1 MTQQRRQERQAVMDD
16 LLAQDWNVF
25 GTLKFVNGRTIGRH
39 SADKLLRLY
48 WNRVDR
54 VFFGKSAERQNM
66 RIPRWCFAHEG
77 SDSENF
83 HVHFALLSPV
93 SDVEHACCV
102 LNAMWAQLHTQTAPL
117 AKNWVMPVTDRS
129 AVAQYLTK
137 EYWRLGGKTV
147 LDALCWNQTSA
158 DAMAHY
164 EHEAQHARISRA
176 ASPFWLSQAQQAL
189 KTQQANY

>member
-1 MTQQRRQERQAVMDD
+1 MTQQRREERQAVMDD

-48 WNRVDR
+48 WNRADR

-77 SDSENF
+77 LDSENF

-117 AKNWVMPVTDRS
+117 AKNWLMPVTDRS

-137 EYWRLGGKTV
+137 EYWRLGSKTV

-176 ASPFWLSQAQQAL
+176 VSPFWLSQAQQAL

>member
-1 MTQQRRQERQAVMDD
+1 MTQQRREERRAVMDD
-16 LLAQDWNVF
+16 LLAQNWNVF

-48 WNRVDR
+48 WNRADR

-102 LNAMWAQLHTQTAPL
+102 LNAMWVQLHTQTAPL

-137 EYWRLGGKTV
+137 EYWRLGSNTV

-176 ASPFWLSQAQQAL
+176 VSPFWLSQAQQAL
-189 KTQQANY
+189 KTQQAKY

>member
-1 MTQQRRQERQAVMDD
+1 MTQQRRQERRAVMDD

-25 GTLKFVNGRTIGRH
+25 GTLKFLNGRTIGRH

-48 WNRVDR
+48 WNRADR
-54 VFFGKSAERQNM
+54 VFFGKSAERQNL

-83 HVHFALLSPV
+83 HVHFALLSPL

-137 EYWRLGGKTV
+137 EYWRLGSKTV

-164 EHEAQHARISRA
+164 EHEAQNARISRA
-176 ASPFWLSQAQQAL
+176 VSPFWLSQAQQAL

>member
-48 WNRVDR
+48 WNRADR
-54 VFFGKSAERQNM
+54 VFFGKSAERQNL

-83 HVHFALLSPV
+83 HVHFALLSPL

-137 EYWRLGGKTV
+137 EYWRLGSKTV

>member
-1 MTQQRRQERQAVMDD
+1 MTQQRRQERRAVMDD

-48 WNRVDR
+48 WNRADR
-54 VFFGKSAERQNM
+54 VFFGKSAERQNL

-137 EYWRLGGKTV
+137 EYWRLGSKTV

-164 EHEAQHARISRA
+164 EHEAQNARISRA
-176 ASPFWLSQAQQAL
+176 VSPFWLSQAQQAL

>member
-1 MTQQRRQERQAVMDD
+1 MTQQRRQERRAVMDD

-54 VFFGKSAERQNM
+54 VFFGKSAERQNL

-137 EYWRLGGKTV
+137 EYWRLGSKTV

>member
-1 MTQQRRQERQAVMDD
+1 MTQQRRQERRAVMDD

-48 WNRVDR
+48 WNRADR
-54 VFFGKSAERQNM
+54 VFFGKSAERQNL

-137 EYWRLGGKTV
+137 EYWRLGSKTV

>member
-48 WNRVDR
+48 WNRADR
-54 VFFGKSAERQNM
+54 VFFGKSAERQNL

-137 EYWRLGGKTV
+137 EYWRLGSKTV

>member
-16 LLAQDWNVF
+16 LLAQNWNVF

-48 WNRVDR
+48 WNRADR

-77 SDSENF
+77 LDSENF

-117 AKNWVMPVTDRS
+117 AKNWLMPVTDRS

-137 EYWRLGGKTV
+137 EYWRLGSKTV

-176 ASPFWLSQAQQAL
+176 VSPFWLSQAQQAL

>member
-1 MTQQRRQERQAVMDD
+1 MDD

-54 VFFGKSAERQNM
+54 VFFGKSAERQNL